1 MTRPG
6 SAVPLTCGCGGGR
19 HPMKRGPRMGDAI
32 RSPQPTTTPRR
43 VTARRE
49 GVVLPLRQ
57 GAHARPRVRRDGSP
71 HARAAAVRQEV
82 LVRRVRR
89 RVAWL
94 VYAGGLVGVPVLW
107 LLARWHLVASR
118 PLWLLF
124 VVVLA
129 AAVVGR
135 LADRSFASRPTAL
148 TIHLRV
154 AMQSAAVAAML
165 YLTGWGPALAI
176 GFGYP
181 ILDNAYYVG
190 ARARWAIVGWPVVGQ
205 VLVSSGAVA
214 LLVGAGTA
222 NALAAVDSL
231 AIAFVGLLV
240 VQLAAGREDVEHE
253 LAFAASH
260 DGLTGLMNRATFLSR
275 LQRVVVANRRSD
287 RPVAVLFC
295 DLLGFKTV
303 NDSLG
308 HRAGDQALVEVATR
322 FARAIRGDD
331 LVARFAGDEF
341 VVALCAPAS
350 PTDAVRAAER
360 LIGALEQPVVAGANR
375 VRLGL
380 SIGIAYSR
388 SSWLTPARL
397 VARADQAMYE
407 AKATRRSAWSLRE
420 LR

>member
-107 LLARWHLVASR
+107 
-118 PLWLLF
+118 
-124 VVVLA
+124 VLA

-190 ARARWAIVGWPVVGQ
+190 ARARWAIVGWPVVSLVVGQ

-295 DLLGFKTV
+295 DLLGCKTV

>member
-107 LLARWHLVASR
+107 
-118 PLWLLF
+118 
-124 VVVLA
+124 VLA

-190 ARARWAIVGWPVVGQ
+190 ARARWAIVGWPVVSLVVGQ

-222 NALAAVDSL
+222 NAL
-231 AIAFVGLLV
+231 
-240 VQLAAGREDVEHE
+240 
-253 LAFAASH
+253 
-260 DGLTGLMNRATFLSR
+260 
-275 LQRVVVANRRSD
+275 
-287 RPVAVLFC
+287 
-295 DLLGFKTV
+295 
-303 NDSLG
+303 
-308 HRAGDQALVEVATR
+308 
-322 FARAIRGDD
+322 
-331 LVARFAGDEF
+331 
-341 VVALCAPAS
+341 
-350 PTDAVRAAER
+350 
-360 LIGALEQPVVAGANR
+360 
-375 VRLGL
+375 
-380 SIGIAYSR
+380 
-388 SSWLTPARL
+388 
-397 VARADQAMYE
+397 
-407 AKATRRSAWSLRE
+407 
-420 LR
+420 